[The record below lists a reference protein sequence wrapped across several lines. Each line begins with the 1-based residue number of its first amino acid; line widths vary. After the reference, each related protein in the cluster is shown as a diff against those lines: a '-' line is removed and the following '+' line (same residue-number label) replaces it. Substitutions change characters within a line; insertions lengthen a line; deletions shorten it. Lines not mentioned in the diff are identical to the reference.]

1 MGIALMP
8 YISITSLI
16 QAKSLIKTEIVKNK
30 IIVPKW
36 SSNVKPHVTK
46 PRMNIVS
53 VLPEMS

>member
-1 MGIALMP
+1 MP

-16 QAKSLIKTEIVKNK
+16 QAKSLTKREIVKNK
-30 IIVPKW
+30 IIGPKW
-36 SSNVKPHVTK
+36 SSYVKPHVTK